1 MNERANSQG
10 DGDEADAG
18 CDGLDLG
25 IPALDRHP
33 SHQLERCRS
42 QDSRSGSDKFIKVV
56 DTRNDRLANYLS
68 GHLSAAVFGAV
79 NTKKCNHSAAYIQ
92 RSGHLPKD

>member
-56 DTRNDRLANYLS
+56 DTRNDGLAKVEATALCGSFFTFIFHYFICLD
-68 GHLSAAVFGAV
+68 GAILV
-79 NTKKCNHSAAYIQ
+79 PLT
-92 RSGHLPKD
+92 